1 MIKLL
6 IEKELK
12 NILLSPKFAAT
23 FLVCSILILTSVFIG
38 VQEYHTAVAQYE
50 ANQQIATQDIA
61 QATNWGSVRNQVH
74 RKPNPMQV
82 FVSGLHF
89 DVGRVSRIS
98 GFQDVKLT
106 RSPYSDETLYALFR
120 FIDLTFI
127 VQVVLSLFAILFTY
141 DAINGERENGTLK
154 LAFANSVSRA
164 SYLISKFAGVWIG
177 LIIPLL
183 IPILIALLVTT
194 VMGVPI
200 SGGDWT
206 SISGFIGLSILYV
219 TFFIGIGLLVS
230 SITRKSSL
238 SFLLLL
244 VIWIGG
250 VLILPRMSVMAS
262 GQLVKV
268 ESVAQLEAKQEAF
281 QKARWDEYSST
292 ISETWRR
299 RSQEMEGMDDAQRQA
314 YRDEKEWDW
323 LEEDDAA
330 RKQVQQDITENNR
343 RLIEETS
350 NQKKL
355 QERVA
360 FSLARVSPASSFRLA
375 AMNIAGTDID
385 MKSRYEESMR
395 EYRDKF
401 TDFTQKKQSETGS
414 RGGFSINVDSNS
426 GVKIDFGRDDQT
438 LDTSEMPQ
446 YSAPVLTAG
455 STLSKSVL
463 DFGLLGIF
471 IILTFA
477 GTFFSF
483 LRYDMR

>member
-1 MIKLL
+1 
-6 IEKELK
+6 
-12 NILLSPKFAAT
+12 
-23 FLVCSILILTSVFIG
+23 
-38 VQEYHTAVAQYE
+38 
-50 ANQQIATQDIA
+50 
-61 QATNWGSVRNQVH
+61 
-74 RKPNPMQV
+74 
-82 FVSGLHF
+82 
-89 DVGRVSRIS
+89 
-98 GFQDVKLT
+98 
-106 RSPYSDETLYALFR
+106 
-120 FIDLTFI
+120 
-127 VQVVLSLFAILFTY
+127 
-141 DAINGERENGTLK
+141 
-154 LAFANSVSRA
+154 
-164 SYLISKFAGVWIG
+164 
-177 LIIPLL
+177 
-183 IPILIALLVTT
+183 
-194 VMGVPI
+194 
-200 SGGDWT
+200 
-206 SISGFIGLSILYV
+206 
-219 TFFIGIGLLVS
+219 
-230 SITRKSSL
+230 
-238 SFLLLL
+238 
-244 VIWIGG
+244 
-250 VLILPRMSVMAS
+250 MAS

>member
-23 FLVCSILILTSVFIG
+23 FLVCSILILTSVYIG
-38 VQEYHTAVAQYE
+38 VREYHTAVAQFE
-50 ANQQIATQDIA
+50 ANQQIAIQDIA

-74 RKPNPMQV
+74 RKPKPMQV

-106 RSPYSDETLYALFR
+106 RSPYSDETLFALFR

-141 DAINGERENGTLK
+141 NAINGERENGTLK

-164 SYLISKFAGVWIG
+164 SYLFSKFAGVWIG
-177 LIIPLL
+177 LIIPLM
-183 IPILIALLVTT
+183 IPILIALLVTML
-194 VMGVPI
+194 MGVPI
-200 SGGDWT
+200 SGGDWA
-206 SISGFIGLSILYV
+206 SISSFIGLSVLYV

-262 GQLVKV
+262 GQLVEV
-268 ESVAQLEAKQEAF
+268 ESVAQIEAKQEAY
-281 QKARWDEYSST
+281 QKERWDEYSAT

-299 RSQEMEGMDDAQRQA
+299 RSQEMEGMDDNERQA

-330 RKQVQQDITENNR
+330 RKQVQQDITDNNR
-343 RLIEETS
+343 KLIEETE

-360 FSLARVSPASSFRLA
+360 FSLARISPASSFRLA

-395 EYRDKF
+395 DYRDVF
-401 TDFTQKKQSETGS
+401 TDFTQKKQAESGS
-414 RGGFSINVDSNS
+414 RGGFSINVDSES

-446 YSAPVLTAG
+446 YSAPVLTVG
-455 STLSKSVL
+455 STLSRSVM

-477 GTFFSF
+477 GTFVSF